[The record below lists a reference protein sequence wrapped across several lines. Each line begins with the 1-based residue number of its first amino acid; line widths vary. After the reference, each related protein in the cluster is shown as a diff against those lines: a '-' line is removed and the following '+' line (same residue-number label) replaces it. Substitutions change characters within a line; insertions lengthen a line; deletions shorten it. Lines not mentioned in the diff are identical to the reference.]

1 MPRLYTI
8 VNCSCSTEWMSLVTY
23 HLRSLLRDDDRR
35 RSTVLGHTRQV
46 HFHSRLA
53 RLNPRRIWDARQRC
67 GEKFSS
73 TKHERAVGKLQSV
86 KCKKKNNNG
95 VRRVEPFYLS
105 KRFIP
110 KEKKGVTSVVSTL
123 GMNIG
128 VVPTNPKTTENSKK
142 RCVDLNPTPPP
153 QNVFKKVAKIVWG
166 QWS

>member
-86 KCKKKNNNG
+86 KCKKKIIMAFAGLNLFISANG
-95 VRRVEPFYLS
+95 SFR
-105 KRFIP
+105 KRK
-110 KEKKGVTSVVSTL
+110 KELQALFRHLVWTSVLSQRTQK
-123 GMNIG
+123 
-128 VVPTNPKTTENSKK
+128 PRRTAKK
-142 RCVDLNPTPPP
+142 D
-153 QNVFKKVAKIVWG
+153 AWI
-166 QWS
+166 